1 MMQSMETMSILP
13 KLLLYNDWYAG
24 THTKWHC
31 RTESVGGHTMSVR
44 GSEWVRDWC
53 SEGCGFPAPAGQSR

>member
-1 MMQSMETMSILP
+1 MSILP

-31 RTESVGGHTMSVR
+31 RWHEIVGVVEDVHDT
-44 GSEWVRDWC
+44 
-53 SEGCGFPAPAGQSR
+53 